1 MDNDLQPAD
10 LRERLARL
18 EAENSELR
26 NRLAAT
32 DAPPRR
38 RSRMRLS
45 GSADRVGRCSPPS

>member
-18 EAENSELR
+18 EAENSDLR

-32 DAPPRR
+32 DATAAPQVA
-38 RSRMRLS
+38 
-45 GSADRVGRCSPPS
+45 GCA